1 MNAFTA
7 DNKPVTRLPVAPNAS
22 EAAATGLNP
31 SQYVASGA
39 VRLAV
44 YTWGRKPSARHPRPT
59 LLLVHGYPDSAEVWT
74 GVAERL
80 AEHCFV
86 IAYDVRGAGRSSAP
100 RGIAPYAL
108 EHLTADLAAVVDA
121 LSPEA
126 PVHLV
131 GHDWGALQGWEALWS
146 PRLRGRIASFSA
158 GTPALDHVG
167 QWFQSRLGQPTPR
180 RLIEAGRQLL
190 GSGYMAAF
198 QIPLLPELAWRLV
211 LGRNW
216 PRVLARIE
224 RIDVTGKPTQTAD
237 GQRGLGLYRAN
248 LLPRLLRPRPQ
259 RTEVPVNLL
268 IMRRDPFV
276 PERLF
281 EPVAQGTPN
290 LSRTEIDAGH
300 WAPLSHPQAFAEAV
314 AAFVHSID
322 KA

>member
-1 MNAFTA
+1 MNASA
-7 DNKPVTRLPVAPNAS
+7 VDSKPVARPAAAPDAS
-22 EAAATGLNP
+22 ESASGGLSP
-31 SQYVASGA
+31 AQYVASGA

-44 YTWGRKPSARHPRPT
+44 YTWGLRPSARRPRPT
-59 LLLVHGYPDSAEVWT
+59 VLLVHGYPDSAEVWT

-86 IAYDVRGAGRSSAP
+86 VAYDVRGAGRSSAP
-100 RGIAPYAL
+100 RGTAPYAL
-108 EHLTADLAAVVDA
+108 EHLVADLAAVIDA

-146 PRLRGRIASFSA
+146 PRLGGRIASYSA

-167 QWFQSRLGQPTPR
+167 QWFQARLSRPTPR
-180 RLIEAGRQLL
+180 SLIEAGSQLL

-216 PRVLARIE
+216 SRFLARTEQIH
-224 RIDVTGKPTQTAD
+224 VANKPTQTAD

-248 LLPRLLRPRPQ
+248 LLPKLLRPRPQ

-276 PERLF
+276 PERMF
-281 EPVAQGTPN
+281 ESVAQGTPN
-290 LSRTEIDAGH
+290 LSRTELDAGH

-314 AAFVHSID
+314 AAFVHAVG
-322 KA
+322 KV